1 MGTGSPDSVSR
12 GLHRIGEMGDFPKTT
27 VPVVRTPV
35 APDVPGTGRKS
46 RCLWIARELPFPL
59 NSGDRVYSAG
69 LATALAGT
77 GVEVV
82 FAAQCEDLAALRLPE
97 GSPVRWHP
105 VEGRPHHPVKVALV
119 SPLPLAAGIRA
130 TPAFRAGLRTLLAE
144 GFDAVVLDQLG
155 SGWALDVLATQP
167 GPRPVVLY
175 LAHNHER
182 TVWSSMA
189 QANRQSLPR
198 RIAIQ
203 RNADK
208 VARLEARLLRSV
220 DRVFAI
226 TDADARAFEADGAP
240 RPVTVLTPGYS
251 GPAHPPRRITA
262 ATPRRIVMVG
272 SYAWVI
278 KEENLRQFLAIADA
292 RFHAAGIHF
301 DLVGMMP
308 PAFAAE
314 LKPRLKA
321 TTLHGYVADLTPLF
335 DRARMA
341 IVPEMIGGGFKL
353 KLLDYLFAGLPIA
366 TVAPAA
372 AGLSRRLRRSMMLA
386 DDLPRLVDR
395 IVASIDDTDR
405 LDALQRQARA
415 LAEGNFRWEERGQ
428 RLRATIESLV
438 ALRRSQNA

>member
-1 MGTGSPDSVSR
+1 
-12 GLHRIGEMGDFPKTT
+12 MGDFPKTT
-27 VPVVRTPV
+27 LPVVRTPPV
-35 APDVPGTGRKS
+35 APEAPVAGRRR

-69 LATALAGT
+69 LSRSLAET

-82 FAAQCEDLAALRLPE
+82 FVGQCEDPSRLRLPE
-97 GSPVRWHP
+97 GSPVSWHP
-105 VEGRPHHPVKVALV
+105 VPGKPRHPVKVALV
-119 SPLPLAAGIRA
+119 SPLPLTAGIRA
-130 TPAFRAGLRTLLAE
+130 TPPFRAELRALLAE

-155 SGWALDVLATQP
+155 SGWALDTLVSQP
-167 GPRPVVLY
+167 GPRPVILY
-175 LAHNHER
+175 VAHNHER
-182 TVWSSMA
+182 AVWSSMA
-189 QANRQSLPR
+189 RGNRQSLPR

-203 RNADK
+203 RNAEK
-208 VARLEARLLRSV
+208 VARLEAKLLHGV
-220 DRVFAI
+220 DRVVAI
-226 TDADARAFEADGAP
+226 TESDARAFEADGAP

-251 GPAHPPRRITA
+251 GPAHPPRRISA
-262 ATPRRIVMVG
+262 ATPRRVVMVG

-278 KEENLRQFLAIADA
+278 KEENLRQFLAIADE

-321 TTLHGYVADLTPLF
+321 TTIHGFVADLAPLF
-335 DRARMA
+335 GQVRMA

-372 AGLSRRLRRSMMLA
+372 AGLSRRLKRCMLLA
-386 DDLPRLVDR
+386 DDLPGLVDR
-395 IVASIDDTDR
+395 IIASIDDTTR
-405 LDALQRQARA
+405 LDALQREARD
-415 LAEGNFRWEERGQ
+415 LAEGNFRWEDRGQ
-428 RLRATIESLV
+428 LLRATIESLV
-438 ALRRSQNA
+438 ALRRSQNP